1 MPIQKAIMRQKN
13 IGANSSVII
22 LTEHK
27 SNRMGKDFQQPKKKK
42 KQMVRDWGICS
53 IRRKKRSGINEK
65 SVKNS
70 FGGKGKSFF
79 ELYKKTLMK

>member
-1 MPIQKAIMRQKN
+1 
-13 IGANSSVII
+13 
-22 LTEHK
+22 
-27 SNRMGKDFQQPKKKK
+27 
-42 KQMVRDWGICS
+42 MVRVWGICS

-79 ELYKKTLMK
+79 ELYKKGS